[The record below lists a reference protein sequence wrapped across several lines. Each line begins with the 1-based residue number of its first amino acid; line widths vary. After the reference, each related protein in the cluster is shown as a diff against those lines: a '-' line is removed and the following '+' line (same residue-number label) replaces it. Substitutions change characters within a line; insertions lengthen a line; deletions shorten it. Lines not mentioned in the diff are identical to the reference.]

1 MVCPGLHLIHDAPGG
16 ANDARC
22 NPAPLSQLPT
32 NSFALRHAPNRNLFY
47 PRAPTFYLM
56 SHPFLSED
64 PGIRPRRPMMA
75 LVLGNTMLSTVP
87 GISGAGPTPEKTLLT
102 PVLDA
107 ELVTTGA
114 ITSVPARPN
123 TPTGCPTP
131 ATITRSMMELTGL
144 SPVLINAGL
153 VHTPTV
159 PCLDVY
165 GSPGG
170 DPRKEDAVPQAKLLF
185 ERGEAVGRL
194 LAQYSD
200 FLMLGECVPG
210 GTTTALCVLRAL
222 GYEASVSSAFAENP
236 IDLKDAVCSEVLAR
250 LRETGAREPLDILRA
265 AGDPMM
271 PVAAGIAS
279 TYTGDLLFA
288 GGTQMLAVAAVLK
301 ALGKRVPRLATTVY
315 VRDDPSAGFT
325 RSVADV
331 GTAAYF
337 VDPNFAGIGHVGLAR
352 YCIGEVKEGMGAGG
366 ALTLAYLMGHEP
378 EAITEKV
385 FDFVRQY
392 A

>member
-1 MVCPGLHLIHDAPGG
+1 MATLRHT
-16 ANDARC
+16 R
-22 NPAPLSQLPT
+22 QLRPPSLT
-32 NSFALRHAPNRNLFY
+32 PDTRTPSRHAPDSNLFY
-47 PRAPTFYLM
+47 PAAPTLYLM

-64 PGIRPRRPMMA
+64 PGFRPCRPMMA

-144 SPVLINAGL
+144 APVLINAGL
-153 VHTPTV
+153 AHTPTV

-170 DPRKEDAVPQAKLLF
+170 DPRKEDAVPHAALLF
-185 ERGEAVGRL
+185 ERGETVGRL
-194 LAQYSD
+194 LSQYSD

-222 GYEASVSSAFAENP
+222 GYDASVSSAFAENP
-236 IDLKDAVCSEVLAR
+236 VGLKNAVCREVLAR
-250 LRETGAREPLDILRA
+250 IDETGARGPLEILRA

-279 TYTGDLLFA
+279 AYTGDILFA
-288 GGTQMLAVAAVLK
+288 GGTQMLAVAATLK
-301 ALGKRVPRLATTVY
+301 ALGRRVPHLATTIY
-315 VRDDPSAGFT
+315 VRDDPTAGFV

-331 GTAAYF
+331 GTTAYF

-366 ALTLAYLMGHEP
+366 ALTLAYLMGHDP
-378 EAITEKV
+378 EEITRKV
-385 FDFVRQY
+385 FDFVTKY